1 MMMFVRLVRKL
12 ARWCA
17 TFIQRNKIK
26 NAHWHETLSLSLP
39 KQEETYKLKWNAKK
53 KGKTEQDLHVI
64 RSSTTFHCW
73 LKEHL
78 KWTMNIKE
86 CASLNA
92 RFTKRR
98 SIGYR
103 PLPHLSN
110 CQYIDFK
117 SILTNKKAT
126 LYLAATIFDW
136 HLPIIITCKRQLGSP
151 LIFL

>member
-1 MMMFVRLVRKL
+1 MSDWFGKCKQDG
-12 ARWCA
+12 APHP
-17 TFIQRNKIK
+17 FIQRNKIK
-26 NAHWHETLSLSLP
+26 NAHWHETLSLP
-39 KQEETYKLKWNAKK
+39 KQEETYKLTYRLKCKEERQDRTGSSCYKK
-53 KGKTEQDLHVI
+53 QYNFPLL
-64 RSSTTFHCW
+64 
-73 LKEHL
+73 LKEHF
-78 KWTMNIKE
+78 KWTMNIIE

-110 CQYIDFK
+110 CQSIDFK